1 MSILY
6 IKTADFIG
14 WYFNSG
20 SDQEQR
26 EMKYDLGKAISE
38 KLHEG
43 KVVVTAQELLDG
55 CEQSIIPMNIVEKR
69 DGQTYEELDGELGM
83 YFQYYEVK
91 LKN

>member
-6 IKTADFIG
+6 IKIADFIG

-43 KVVVTAQELLDG
+43 KVVVTAQELLDA
-55 CEQSIIPMNIVEKR
+55 CETSIIPMNIVVGWGGW
-69 DGQTYEELDGELGM
+69 DGDIGM

-91 LKN
+91 LKP